1 MKTYTGYLKENT
13 GKYKNTAEWE
23 ELAESSE
30 GAAFTWSGSV
40 SSAVTAEPEGEGGAW
55 APRRLSLS
63 QVRVRPDGAAQSLR
77 PPWEQRAQRLP
88 AFLHLRPTKFWS
100 STHEIRLEF
109 KNVARGTGRKT
120 RPDAFLQ
127 NGSGSALGF
136 HWPSDPH
143 GLRFVFREM

>member
-63 QVRVRPDGAAQSLR
+63 QVRVRPDGAVQSLR
-77 PPWEQRAQRLP
+77 PPWEQRHS
-88 AFLHLRPTKFWS
+88 AFLPSFTSGRPNSEVPHTKSGWS
-100 STHEIRLEF
+100 LKMSL
-109 KNVARGTGRKT
+109 GTGRKT

-136 HWPSDPH
+136 HWSSDPH